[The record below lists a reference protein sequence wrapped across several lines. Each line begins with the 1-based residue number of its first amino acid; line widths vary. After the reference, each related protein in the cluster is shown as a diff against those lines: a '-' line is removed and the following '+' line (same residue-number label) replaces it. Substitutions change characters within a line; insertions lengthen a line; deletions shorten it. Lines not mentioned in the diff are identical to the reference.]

1 MGYKVFYDIESLSSG
16 KFNAKLL
23 EVIDECNDVLVI
35 LPPNSLER
43 CVNEDDWLRLEVAY
57 AIRQGKNIIPIM
69 MKGFEWG
76 KNIPED
82 IKELKNYNGVIV
94 TFDFFEGVLARI
106 IKYLTNSSKEKM
118 ITEKK
123 SHILFWADFD
133 DAIIEKIVNKLKL
146 DDYFIEIMSEPVEIL
161 SKNLQEIYAIILI
174 VTDCTKFSSN
184 IYAAKRI
191 NETLVR
197 YVRKGGKLIGAHDVI
212 YRRTKNEL
220 LQNMFGCKIVNFEQ
234 TETVHYHKT
243 EECLEEDRFSNLP
256 EDFVLRDA
264 EICWGKVAE
273 DVDVYFETESGIP
286 LVFSREYG
294 NGLCIFLNSGDFKE
308 RPPRSILI
316 TNRKHRR
323 IPSRHFKER
332 YSRAMALNWMYS

>member
-118 ITEKK
+118 GDNIKK
-123 SHILFWADFD
+123 W
-133 DAIIEKIVNKLKL
+133 
-146 DDYFIEIMSEPVEIL
+146 
-161 SKNLQEIYAIILI
+161 
-174 VTDCTKFSSN
+174 
-184 IYAAKRI
+184 R
-191 NETLVR
+191 
-197 YVRKGGKLIGAHDVI
+197 
-212 YRRTKNEL
+212 
-220 LQNMFGCKIVNFEQ
+220 
-234 TETVHYHKT
+234 
-243 EECLEEDRFSNLP
+243 
-256 EDFVLRDA
+256 
-264 EICWGKVAE
+264 
-273 DVDVYFETESGIP
+273 
-286 LVFSREYG
+286 
-294 NGLCIFLNSGDFKE
+294 IFLLS
-308 RPPRSILI
+308 LI
-316 TNRKHRR
+316 FAVFLTIRKTAGCFIYDEGSPMFFSVR
-323 IPSRHFKER
+323 FLKR
-332 YSRAMALNWMYS
+332 YSGEEW

>member
-1 MGYKVFYDIESLSSG
+1 M
-16 KFNAKLL
+16 
-23 EVIDECNDVLVI
+23 
-35 LPPNSLER
+35 
-43 CVNEDDWLRLEVAY
+43 
-57 AIRQGKNIIPIM
+57 
-69 MKGFEWG
+69 
-76 KNIPED
+76 
-82 IKELKNYNGVIV
+82 
-94 TFDFFEGVLARI
+94 
-106 IKYLTNSSKEKM
+106 
-118 ITEKK
+118 
-123 SHILFWADFD
+123 
-133 DAIIEKIVNKLKL
+133 NKLKL

-256 EDFVLRDA
+256 EDFVLHDA
-264 EICWGKVAE
+264 EICWEKLQKMLMCILKQSRGSHLYFQRIRKWS
-273 DVDVYFETESGIP
+273 VY
-286 LVFSREYG
+286 L
-294 NGLCIFLNSGDFKE
+294 LNSGDFKE
-308 RPPRSILI
+308 KTAAVYFDNESEAPEEFHPGIS
-316 TNRKHRR
+316 K
-323 IPSRHFKER
+323 SG
-332 YSRAMALNWMYS
+332 YSRGYGIELDVRS

>member
-243 EECLEEDRFSNLP
+243 EE
-256 EDFVLRDA
+256 
-264 EICWGKVAE
+264 
-273 DVDVYFETESGIP
+273 
-286 LVFSREYG
+286 
-294 NGLCIFLNSGDFKE
+294 
-308 RPPRSILI
+308 
-316 TNRKHRR
+316 
-323 IPSRHFKER
+323 
-332 YSRAMALNWMYS
+332 

>member
-1 MGYKVFYDIESLSSG
+1 
-16 KFNAKLL
+16 
-23 EVIDECNDVLVI
+23 
-35 LPPNSLER
+35 
-43 CVNEDDWLRLEVAY
+43 
-57 AIRQGKNIIPIM
+57 
-69 MKGFEWG
+69 
-76 KNIPED
+76 
-82 IKELKNYNGVIV
+82 
-94 TFDFFEGVLARI
+94 
-106 IKYLTNSSKEKM
+106 
-118 ITEKK
+118 
-123 SHILFWADFD
+123 
-133 DAIIEKIVNKLKL
+133 
-146 DDYFIEIMSEPVEIL
+146 
-161 SKNLQEIYAIILI
+161 LI

-256 EDFVLRDA
+256 EDFVLHDA

>member
-191 NETLVR
+191 NETLVHTMSSTEGPRMSCCKTCLDVRSLILSRQKR
-197 YVRKGGKLIGAHDVI
+197 YITIRRRNAWKKTDSAICRKILCFMTQKYAGEKLQKMLMCILKQSRGSHL
-212 YRRTKNEL
+212 YFPEN
-220 LQNMFGCKIVNFEQ
+220 
-234 TETVHYHKT
+234 TEMV
-243 EECLEEDRFSNLP
+243 CVSF
-256 EDFVLRDA
+256 
-264 EICWGKVAE
+264 
-273 DVDVYFETESGIP
+273 
-286 LVFSREYG
+286 
-294 NGLCIFLNSGDFKE
+294 
-308 RPPRSILI
+308 
-316 TNRKHRR
+316 
-323 IPSRHFKER
+323 
-332 YSRAMALNWMYS
+332 

>member
-106 IKYLTNSSKEKM
+106 IKYLTNSSKEKNDHG
-118 ITEKK
+118 EKEPHFILMKHCRECAGLTK
-123 SHILFWADFD
+123 SLRN
-133 DAIIEKIVNKLKL
+133 VPM
-146 DDYFIEIMSEPVEIL
+146 MS
-161 SKNLQEIYAIILI
+161 
-174 VTDCTKFSSN
+174 
-184 IYAAKRI
+184 
-191 NETLVR
+191 
-197 YVRKGGKLIGAHDVI
+197 
-212 YRRTKNEL
+212 
-220 LQNMFGCKIVNFEQ
+220 
-234 TETVHYHKT
+234 
-243 EECLEEDRFSNLP
+243 
-256 EDFVLRDA
+256 
-264 EICWGKVAE
+264 
-273 DVDVYFETESGIP
+273 
-286 LVFSREYG
+286 
-294 NGLCIFLNSGDFKE
+294 
-308 RPPRSILI
+308 
-316 TNRKHRR
+316 
-323 IPSRHFKER
+323 
-332 YSRAMALNWMYS
+332 